1 MSRKLT
7 PSDSRVLLSRGMSSL
22 TGRASPRTPVLIALI
37 TMSLAPLAVL
47 GVSMYREAV
56 RAIQVEAF
64 QRVELA
70 SGLVDATIRSRCADL
85 ALELVKSSEVS
96 EMGEL
101 MSQLSAACQDFA
113 VGASGDA
120 QLKEKIRRHYS
131 QALAAK
137 EFDPAVSNEQVDR
150 IVAAFGDTGLVLQS
164 GYVSDGP
171 STADTKLQ
179 LDDAGD
185 GSQYAMGHAA
195 VHPIMQSLKEKLRLH
210 DILVADVKTA
220 TVIYSV
226 CKGCD
231 FGAAIESDLWRD
243 TCLAN
248 AFRNVV
254 QAGVE
259 ATYSCIDYSPYP
271 AAGDSQVLTLACPIR
286 AGGAVQHV
294 LFFLVSADWIDDA
307 IENTSGR
314 NVGIVYGLYGTNS
327 QICGKDA
334 AALASANCVFS
345 ADEDRRL
352 LESFAVRAGDE
363 STEANK
369 ILCVPS
375 RLRVFADA
383 QAGGIQWLVVA
394 AMPEL
399 YVLSRVSAVKL
410 FGQTVF
416 GLTALIILISA
427 IVLARLL
434 TKRQSEHLR
443 LAEIVTNAS
452 VRLLQADRSLVVT
465 YMNPAAQ
472 KAFVDH
478 PKVSSVDTEI
488 IVGSRLDLV
497 FGQPYEQIDFMT
509 RPEELPESR
518 QFRCGGEVIELHVSA
533 IRDKR
538 GGFLGPLVTWDI
550 ITEKVR
556 AEERERK
563 LHQEVLRA
571 GESLQ
576 LAQERLQ
583 QGVDSLSQVFAEAA
597 GGNLIATIPSQ
608 EDQHIRQLALHADE
622 MLASLRELIGGISDA
637 ADQYTEGAKA
647 IAESAAQLSEGAHN
661 QAASVEQITSTIEQ
675 FAVEIGVVSEKAA
688 SCRTH
693 ADRTAKLARA
703 GSQAVRDAIESMQAI
718 HASSEQIRDIIT
730 IISEI
735 TSQTNLLALNAAI
748 EAARAGEHGLGF
760 AVVADEVRK
769 LASRTSEATSQIT
782 NLINES
788 TVRIKKG
795 ASLSEIVGGS
805 LDSIVS
811 AAEKTATE
819 VGEIAASSHSQSA
832 SAHEVR
838 AGIASVSSTVENN
851 ATAAEELAA
860 SAEELGAQSHGLRSL
875 VKRFHV

>member
-1 MSRKLT
+1 
-7 PSDSRVLLSRGMSSL
+7 
-22 TGRASPRTPVLIALI
+22 
-37 TMSLAPLAVL
+37 
-47 GVSMYREAV
+47 MYRESV
-56 RAIQVEAF
+56 RVIEAEAF

-70 SGLVDATIRSRCADL
+70 SGLIDATIRRNCADL
-85 ALELVKSSEVS
+85 ADELVKSSEAKEIV
-96 EMGEL
+96 EL
-101 MSQLSAACQDFA
+101 MTQLSAACQSFA
-113 VGASGDA
+113 VGPSGDD

-131 QALAAK
+131 RSLSAK
-137 EFDPAVSNEQVDR
+137 ESDPAVFNEQLDQ
-150 IVAAFGDTGLVLQS
+150 IVAAFGDTGLFLQN

-171 STADTKLQ
+171 NTIDPKLR
-179 LDDAGD
+179 LDNAED
-185 GSQYAMGHAA
+185 GSRYAMSHAA
-195 VHPIMQSLKEKLRLH
+195 IHPIMQGLKEKFRLH
-210 DILVADVKTA
+210 DILVADVPTA

-226 CKGCD
+226 SKGCD
-231 FGAAIESDLWRD
+231 FGAAIESEFWRD

-254 QAGVE
+254 RAGVE
-259 ATYSCIDYSPYP
+259 ATYSCIDYSSYP
-271 AAGDSQVLTLACPIR
+271 AASDSQILTLACPIR
-286 AGGAVQHV
+286 AGGDVQHV
-294 LFFLVSADWIDDA
+294 LFFLVSPDWIDNT
-307 IENTSGR
+307 IESTSGH
-314 NVGIVYGLYGTNS
+314 NVGLIYGLYGGNS
-327 QICGKDA
+327 NVYGKDA
-334 AALASANCVFS
+334 AALTTAKYTFS
-345 ADEDRRL
+345 TDEDRRL
-352 LESFAVRAGDE
+352 FEAFADHAGDE
-363 STEANK
+363 TSVANK

-383 QAGGIQWLVVA
+383 QPEGIQWLVLA
-394 AMPEL
+394 GIPES
-399 YVLSRVSAVKL
+399 YVLSRVSAVKF

-416 GLTALIILISA
+416 GLTSLIILVSA
-427 IVLARLL
+427 IVLARIL
-434 TKRQSEHLR
+434 TNRQAEHLR

-452 VRLLQADRSLVVT
+452 VRLLQADKSLVVT

-472 KAFVDH
+472 RSLVDH
-478 PKVSSVDTEI
+478 PTVCSVDTKI

-497 FGQPYEQIDFMT
+497 FGQPYDQFDFMT

-518 QFRCGGEVIELHVSA
+518 QFLCGEEVIEFHVSA

-538 GGFLGPLVTWDI
+538 GGFLGPLITWDI

-556 AEERERK
+556 ADERERK
-563 LHQEVLRA
+563 LHQEILRS

-576 LAQERLQ
+576 RAQERLQ
-583 QGVDSLSQVFAEAA
+583 QGVDSLSHVFAEAA
-597 GGNLIATIPSQ
+597 GGNLTATIASQ
-608 EDQHIRQLALHADE
+608 DDQHIQQLALHADE
-622 MLASLRELIGGISDA
+622 MLTSLRELIGGISDA

-782 NLINES
+782 YLINES

-819 VGEIAASSHSQSA
+819 VGEIAASSQSQSV

-838 AGIASVSSTVENN
+838 AGIASVSSTVEDN